1 MQMFGQWVTAQGRA
15 QRKWAEVEGQER
27 ARRERRTLITPTHKS
42 LAEIV
47 ARLQCSADSV
57 WECVKR
63 GSEQTEK
70 ERCAAEKEAGEM
82 RRTDKKKEAFV

>member
-1 MQMFGQWVTAQGRA
+1 MQMFGQWVIAQERA
-15 QRKWAEVEGQER
+15 QCKWAEVEGQER

-47 ARLQCSADSV
+47 ARLQCSDDSV

-63 GSEQTEK
+63 GSEQTE
-70 ERCAAEKEAGEM
+70 R
-82 RRTDKKKEAFV
+82 KKDAWLKRKRAK

>member
-1 MQMFGQWVTAQGRA
+1 MQMFGQWVTAQERA
-15 QRKWAEVEGQER
+15 QCKWAEVEGQER

-47 ARLQCSADSV
+47 ARLQCSDDSV

-70 ERCAAEKEAGEM
+70 ERCVAEKEAGEM
-82 RRTDKKKEAFV
+82 RHTDKKKEAFV